1 VPDQLDLSA
10 LFLYAVILSAASFQA
25 NGMRNC
31 PVLVRSLGPLVNSRS
46 VGMPVY
52 FDRFELSA
60 STSDNSCMS
69 GSPAISPSDSI
80 RAEKRAAA
88 GNSVV
93 AAIVITG
100 LKIAVGFTTGSLGIL
115 SEAAHSGLDL
125 IASLLTFFSVGVSD
139 KPADADHQYGHGK
152 VENFSA
158 FVETALLL
166 ITCAWIIYEAG
177 LRLFFRHIEIEPSPA
192 AFGVML
198 FSMAVDWWRSRAL
211 GRIATKYDSQALEA
225 DALHFSTDIWSAGV
239 VVVGLFLVLL
249 GRNYRLDWLRDADPI
264 AALFVAGVV
273 VSVSWRL
280 ARRTVDALLDAAPPG
295 VRSQIY
301 DAVLRVPGVIEVD
314 RVRIRRAGNRYFAD
328 LAVGLARTVTFQ
340 RSGQLATAVTESVRR
355 ILPDA
360 DVTVQPLPRAQRS
373 ENIFDR
379 IRAVATHKNLNVH
392 DISVQDLAGHL
403 HVEQHI
409 ELDERMTLKQAHDQ
423 VTELEADMRRDVP
436 EIADILTHIES
447 EPATIETPEELV
459 GDAELEHRLRTVA
472 AQFPEILDVHE
483 FIFKRVR
490 GRLYL
495 SCHCTL
501 SDSLTLAR
509 VHDIQTE
516 LEIRFK
522 QDAPELFR
530 VLIHPEPSTDNRR

>member
-1 VPDQLDLSA
+1 MAGSSA
-10 LFLYAVILSAASFQA
+10 FSSSEL
-25 NGMRNC
+25 MR
-31 PVLVRSLGPLVNSRS
+31 S
-46 VGMPVY
+46 
-52 FDRFELSA
+52 
-60 STSDNSCMS
+60 
-69 GSPAISPSDSI
+69 
-80 RAEKRAAA
+80 EKRSAA
-88 GNSVV
+88 GNSVL
-93 AAIVITG
+93 AAVVITS
-100 LKIAVGFTTGSLGIL
+100 LKTIVGVSTGSLGIL
-115 SEAAHSGLDL
+115 SEAAHSALDL

-152 VENFSA
+152 IENFSA
-158 FVETALLL
+158 FVETGLLL
-166 ITCAWIIYEAG
+166 LTCAWIIYEAVS
-177 LRLFFRHIEIEPSPA
+177 RLFFRQIDIEPSIA
-192 AFGVML
+192 AFAVML
-198 FSMAVDWWRSRAL
+198 FSMGIDFWRSRVL
-211 GRIATKYDSQALEA
+211 GRIASKYDSQALEA

-239 VVVGLFLVLL
+239 VVLGLVLVL
-249 GRNYRLDWLRDADPI
+249 VGRTYRVDWLRNSDPI

-301 DAVLRVPGVIEVD
+301 DAVLRIDGVLEVD
-314 RVRIRRAGNRYFAD
+314 RIRIRRAGNRYFAD

-340 RSGQLATAVTESVRR
+340 RSGQLVAAVTEAVHKV
-355 ILPDA
+355 LPA
-360 DVTVQPLPRAQRS
+360 SDVTVQPLPRAQRS

-379 IRAVATHKNLNVH
+379 IRAVATNSNLNVH
-392 DISVQDLAGHL
+392 DISVQDFAGRL

-409 ELDERMTLKQAHDQ
+409 ELEEHMSLKDAHDQ
-423 VTELEADMRRDVP
+423 VTVLESDMRRDVP

-447 EPATIETPEELV
+447 EPATIEKPDEV
-459 GDAELEHRLRTVA
+459 VSDAELEQRLKAVA
-472 AQFPEILDVHE
+472 SHFPEVLDVHD
-483 FIFKRVR
+483 FVIKRVR
-490 GRLYL
+490 GRMYI

-501 SDSLTLAR
+501 PDDLSLAR

>member
-1 VPDQLDLSA
+1 MTKSP
-10 LFLYAVILSAASFQA
+10 F
-25 NGMRNC
+25 
-31 PVLVRSLGPLVNSRS
+31 P
-46 VGMPVY
+46 
-52 FDRFELSA
+52 
-60 STSDNSCMS
+60 SDNSFMS
-69 GSPAISPSDSI
+69 GTSAISPSELM
-80 RAEKRAAA
+80 RAEKRSAA
-88 GNSVV
+88 GNSVW
-93 AAIVITG
+93 AAVVITG
-100 LKIAVGFTTGSLGIL
+100 LKLVVGVSTGSLGIL

-139 KPADADHQYGHGK
+139 KPADAEHQYGHGK

-158 FVETALLL
+158 FVETGLLL
-166 ITCAWIIYEAG
+166 LTCAWIIYEAG
-177 LRLFFRHIEIEPSPA
+177 IRLFFRRIEIEPSIA
-192 AFGVML
+192 AFGVMVL
-198 FSMAVDWWRSRAL
+198 SMGIDWWRSRAL
-211 GRIATKYDSQALEA
+211 GRIASKYDSQALEA

-239 VVVGLFLVLL
+239 VVLGLLLVMI
-249 GRNYRLDWLRDADPI
+249 GRSYRIDWLRDADPI

-273 VSVSWRL
+273 ISVSWRL
-280 ARRTVDALLDAAPPG
+280 ARRTIDALLDAAPPG

-301 DAVLRVPGVIEVD
+301 DAVSRLDGVLEVD

-340 RSGQLATAVTESVRR
+340 RSEQLAKAVTESVRK

-360 DVTVQPLPRAQRS
+360 DVTVQSLPRAQHS

-379 IRAVATHKNLNVH
+379 IRAVAAHRNLNVH
-392 DISVQDLAGHL
+392 DISVQDLGGRF
-403 HVEQHI
+403 HVEQHV
-409 ELDERMTLKQAHDQ
+409 ELDERITLKEAHDQ
-423 VTELEADMRRDVP
+423 VTELEADMRQDVP
-436 EIADILTHIES
+436 EIAEILTHIES
-447 EPATIETPEELV
+447 EPATIEKPEELV
-459 GDAELEHRLRTVA
+459 GDAELEHRLRVVA
-472 AQFPEILDVHE
+472 TQFPEILDVHD

-501 SDSLTLAR
+501 SDNLSLGR
-509 VHDIQTE
+509 VHEIQTE